1 MDSLTFTPTR
11 NYLPQQTDTS
21 GNKRKREKA
30 SSARVQRRKTQQI
43 LSPNTRLTKRLERAL
58 SNTTQIQLSSPQ
70 KENSLLGKGGHNEIR
85 RHPQQATPKKN
96 PRAVKQGG
104 KTFSTTNEEYIF
116 PFLASEWNSE
126 HTAYTINEVGRNTA
140 AYRISKLLGLNLV
153 VQSRPAIFHEQ
164 KVLAMKIATGESPK
178 ELKWKRIDDKALESQ
193 LTQKSSI
200 KETKRGRL
208 GEYYFKLQ
216 YAIMRETGFHVIT
229 YDAEGKLWGG
239 FKASNPKI
247 DFEDPL
253 LRKQLS
259 QLSIYHCLVRMVDGH
274 FGNMLF
280 DFDNDGKFT
289 GLKSYDYDM
298 SCVAGDGTLEEAY
311 KLPWTYF
318 PGLPSV
324 IDKETLETIH
334 IMKPEHIISCFKD
347 TKLNLNVQATLA
359 QSLLYLQEHYSES
372 KKGSSF
378 TVIEKDEDWG
388 SKAVAEKI
396 YEGEGYFAR
405 LTQFYRMEHGQLPA
419 PLKNKYVKVETVI
432 SDYASI
438 VGHQN
443 LPTVLQEETE
453 ENFESTV
460 AVSVEEEY
468 TPTQIVDLDTL
479 TA

>member
-153 VQSRPAIFHEQ
+153 VQSRPATFHEQ
-164 KVLAMKIATGESPK
+164 KVLAMKIATGESP
-178 ELKWKRIDDKALESQ
+178 EQAKWKQINDKVLESQ
-193 LTQKSSI
+193 LKQQSSI
-200 KETKRGRL
+200 QETRRGRL
-208 GEYYFKLQ
+208 GECYFKLK
-216 YAIMRETGFHVIT
+216 YPVMRETGFYAIK

-247 DFEDPL
+247 NFEDPL

-298 SCVAGDGTLEEAY
+298 SCVAGDGTLEEAH

-318 PGLPSV
+318 PGVPNV
-324 IDKETLETIH
+324 IDKETLEAIH
-334 IMKPEHIISCFKD
+334 RANPGHIISCCKD
-347 TKLNLNVQATLA
+347 TGLTIHEQATLA
-359 QSLLYLQEHYSES
+359 QALLCLQEHYSES

-378 TVIEKDEDWG
+378 IVIEKDEDWG

-396 YEGEGYFAR
+396 YEGEGYLAR
-405 LTQFYRMEHGQLPA
+405 LTQFYKMEHGQLPA
-419 PLKNKYVKVETVI
+419 PLENKYVKVATVI
-432 SDYASI
+432 ADHAPI
-438 VGHQN
+438 VGHKN
-443 LPTVLQEETE
+443 LPTTAQEEPVE
-453 ENFESTV
+453 DLQSTV